1 MFKPLPQH
9 LEPLRRAEQGQA
21 YRGQVALSRMDRLG
35 RTLAST
41 EGAVQVELYLDRDEQ
56 RIAYL
61 RGTIQARLLVI
72 CQRCLEPMPLE
83 LEREMLLGL
92 VRNEQEAER
101 LPAQYEPLLV
111 TPGAM
116 AVAGIIEDELILAL
130 PIVAL
135 HGEGQR
141 CMAYTPARPAEQGD
155 DVPADAGPFAVLKE
169 LKRRD

>member
-1 MFKPLPQH
+1 MFKSLPQH
-9 LEPLRRAEQGQA
+9 FEPLRRVEQGQA

-61 RGTIQARLLVI
+61 HGRIEARLSLV
-72 CQRCLEPMPLE
+72 CQRCLEPMGLE
-83 LEREMLLGL
+83 VDREILLGL
-92 VRNEQEAER
+92 VRSDEEADR
-101 LPAQYEPLLV
+101 LPMQYEPLLV
-111 TPGAM
+111 TPGPM
-116 AVAGIIEDELILAL
+116 AVSEIIEDELILAL

-135 HGEGQR
+135 HGDGEP
-141 CMAYTPARPAEQGD
+141 CMAYTPARAEEEQ
-155 DVPADAGPFAVLKE
+155 DATGSTEDPFAMLKE